1 MDAIRRWRV
10 GQNATDQ
17 SGAGKWCVLA
27 ANRSLES
34 DLVLQK
40 KFFTVNVARMWNTET
55 IALGMVAQRR
65 EPKKRFHFP

>member
-1 MDAIRRWRV
+1 V

-27 ANRSLES
+27 ANRSIES

-40 KFFTVNVARMWNTET
+40 KKKFTVNVARMWNTET
-55 IALGMVAQRR
+55 IALGIVAQRR